1 MVFSEIFV
9 LERDLTFFIGL
20 LFSLAAGYFIGLERE
35 SRGKDAGISTH
46 TFVIAGAMLFT
57 YISLLMEPNNTL
69 RVAANVVM
77 GVGFLG
83 AGIII
88 KNEGGHITNLTTA
101 ASLWFAA
108 AIGMAIGLGWYII
121 AFVATVFSVFV
132 PRLPHKRPVV
142 EEEKEKNLAPVQNHY
157 HRNWK
162 Q

>member
-1 MVFSEIFV
+1 MVFAEIFM

-20 LFSLAAGYFIGLERE
+20 LFSLVAGYLIGLERE

-57 YISLLMEPNNTL
+57 YISMLMEPNNTL
-69 RVAANVVM
+69 RIAANVLT

-83 AGIII
+83 AGIIM
-88 KNEGGHITNLTTA
+88 KSEGGHITNLTTA

-108 AIGMAIGLGWYII
+108 AIGMSIALGWYLI
-121 AFVATVFSVFV
+121 ALSATVFSVV
-132 PRLPHKRPVV
+132 IPRLPHKRPVD
-142 EEEKEKNLAPVQNHY
+142 EQEKKPAPAQNHY

>member
-9 LERDLTFFIGL
+9 LERDLTFLIGL

-46 TFVIAGAMLFT
+46 TFVIAGSMLFT
-57 YISLLMEPNNTL
+57 YISLLMEPDNTL
-69 RVAANVVM
+69 RIAANVLT

-83 AGIII
+83 AGIIM
-88 KNEGGHITNLTTA
+88 KSEGGHITNLTTA

-108 AIGMAIGLGWYII
+108 AIGMSIALGWYII
-121 AFVATVFSVFV
+121 AFVATVFSVVV
-132 PRLPHKRPVV
+132 PRLPHKRPAD
-142 EEEKEKNLAPVQNHY
+142 EEEKKQAPVQNHY